1 MLEGKKAVIFDMDG
15 SLIDSMWIWL
25 EVDKQYMGKY
35 KLSAPENFYP
45 DIEGKSFIET
55 AQYFLDAFPSL
66 NFTVEDVCREW
77 TEMAIEMYQTRV
89 PLKEGA
95 EEFLRRMDEK
105 GILMGIATSNSRELA
120 ETVLDVLHV
129 RRYFSAIVT
138 SDEVRRGKPEPD
150 VYLKAAEE
158 LKVQPQECLVFEDV
172 PNGIR
177 AGKNA
182 GMSVCAVHDSFSVPY
197 EAQKRELADYY
208 IHDYKEIW
216 NETYEICGE

>member
-1 MLEGKKAVIFDMDG
+1 MLKGKKAVIFDMDG
-15 SLIDSMWIWL
+15 SLVDSMWIWL

-35 KLSAPENFYP
+35 SLSAPENFYQ
-45 DIEGKSFIET
+45 DIEGRSFIET
-55 AQYFLDAFPSL
+55 AQYFLDAFPTL
-66 NFTVEDVCREW
+66 AFTVEEVCKEW

-95 EEFLRRMDEK
+95 EEFLRRMDEQ

-120 ETVLDVLHV
+120 EVVLNALHV
-129 RRYFSAIVT
+129 RQYFTAIIT

-158 LKVQPQECLVFEDV
+158 LQVLPKECLVFEDV

-182 GMSVCAVHDSFSVPY
+182 GMSVCAVHDSFSIPY
-197 EAQKRELADYY
+197 ETVKRELADFY

>member
-1 MLEGKKAVIFDMDG
+1 MLKGKKAVIFDMDG

-25 EVDKQYMGKY
+25 EVDRQYMGKY

-55 AQYFLDAFPSL
+55 AQYFLDAFPVL

-77 TEMAIEMYQTRV
+77 TEMAIEMYKTRV

-95 EEFLRRMDEK
+95 EEFLRRMDEQ

-120 ETVLDVLHV
+120 ETVLNALHI
-129 RRYFSAIVT
+129 RQYFTEIVT
-138 SDEVRRGKPEPD
+138 SDEVQRGKPEPD

-158 LKVQPQECLVFEDV
+158 LKVLPQECLVFEDV

-182 GMSVCAVHDSFSVPY
+182 GMSVCAVHDSFSIPY
-197 EAQKRELADYY
+197 EAVKRELADYY

>member
-1 MLEGKKAVIFDMDG
+1 MLKGKKAVIFDMDG
-15 SLIDSMWIWL
+15 SLTDSMWIWL

-35 KLSAPENFYP
+35 ELTAPENFYP

-55 AQYFLDAFPSL
+55 AQYFLDAFPDL
-66 NFTVEDVCREW
+66 DFTVEDVCREW

-95 EEFLRRMDEK
+95 EEFLRRMDEQ
-105 GILMGIATSNSRELA
+105 GILMGIATSNSKELA
-120 ETVLDVLHV
+120 ETVLNALHV
-129 RRYFSAIVT
+129 RQYFTTIVT
-138 SDEVRRGKPEPD
+138 SDEVQRGKPEPD

-158 LKVQPQECLVFEDV
+158 LKVLPQECLVFEDI

-182 GMSVCAVHDSFSVPY
+182 GMSVCAVHDSFSIPY
-197 EAQKRELADYY
+197 EAVKRELADYY
-208 IHDYKEIW
+208 IHDYREIW